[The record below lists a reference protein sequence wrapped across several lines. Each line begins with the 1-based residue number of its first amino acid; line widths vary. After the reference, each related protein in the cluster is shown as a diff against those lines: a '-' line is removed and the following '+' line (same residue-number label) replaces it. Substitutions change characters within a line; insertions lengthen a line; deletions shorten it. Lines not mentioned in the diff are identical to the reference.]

1 MFKHGWSTTAQVAE
15 EEINA
20 PKGFEAHKMTEMQEA
35 SGENKSDGPAIPEK
49 MVYTEETNEE
59 LEAKKRKFK
68 QMAGRARGKNQL
80 SSLLSDAM
88 ERREELEERIAMA
101 KANKKAGGAKYGFN

>member
-1 MFKHGWSTTAQVAE
+1 
-15 EEINA
+15 
-20 PKGFEAHKMTEMQEA
+20 MTEMQEA